1 MLKGA
6 VLRYLISDALSLIGN
21 SIAGVVLPLVLLA
34 RTGDVLAAGSL
45 ALICAIPQFICGI
58 LGGALLDRV
67 NRKSV
72 CVVSDL
78 VSALAVALLPVVDTT
93 LGLSFGWF
101 VALGLLGAVGDV
113 PGMTARDTLLPE
125 VCEREGVD
133 LQCFVGASQSLG
145 SLVTIAGPALAALLI
160 GIMPDADALWV
171 TAACSCAAAA
181 ASATLPHGVGAIN
194 TAISQPENLAD
205 SAPGAD
211 TTTAGTSE
219 ATNLRAL
226 IKTAR
231 SVLTDGLSELF
242 THSKLLRA
250 SVLLSFGVSM
260 VMAGWQ
266 GIVLPAYFTQSGT
279 PQLTGLFIS
288 AMGVGMLVGSLTYT
302 ALSNRLSRRAW
313 FTISLIGMCVGATG
327 MGLLPDTPLL
337 LASAVILGLFAGP
350 MSALLGFFAFDC
362 VSQER
367 RGSALGTLNALYLII
382 GPMGTFLGSTLI
394 ASIQIDAT
402 GLVLAG
408 LWIAVTTIALASPAL
423 RNLGDHPGSAGV
435 QVNREDIGGR
445 NAETA

>member
-6 VLRYLISDALSLIGN
+6 VLRYLVSDALSLIGN

-34 RTGDVLAAGSL
+34 RTGDALAAGSI

-58 LGGALLDRV
+58 LGGALLDRA
-67 NRKSV
+67 NRKVV
-72 CVVSDL
+72 CVASDL
-78 VSALAVALLPVVDTT
+78 ISAASVALLPIVDGIW
-93 LGLSFGWF
+93 GLSFGWF

-113 PGMTARDTLLPE
+113 PGMTARDALLPE

-133 LQCFVGASQSLG
+133 LQQFVGASQSLG

-160 GIMPDADALWV
+160 GIMPDVDALWV
-171 TAACSCAAAA
+171 TATCSCAAAA
-181 ASATLPHGVGAIN
+181 ASATLPRGVGAIKATSPRPEARAADASKTISP
-194 TAISQPENLAD
+194 TADAARAVP
-205 SAPGAD
+205 
-211 TTTAGTSE
+211 
-219 ATNLRAL
+219 LRTL
-226 IKTAR
+226 ITTAR

-242 THSKLLRA
+242 GRSALLRA

-260 VMAGWQ
+260 VMASWQ

-288 AMGVGMLVGSLTYT
+288 AMGVGMLVGSLAYT
-302 ALSNRLSRRAW
+302 ALSGRLSRRAW
-313 FTISLIGMCVGATG
+313 FVISLLGMGVGAVG

-337 LASAVILGLFAGP
+337 FASAAMLGLFAGP
-350 MSALLGFFAFDC
+350 MSALLGFFAFNC

-394 ASIQIDAT
+394 SSIQIDAT

-408 LWIAVTTIALASPAL
+408 LWIAVTVVALASPAL
-423 RNLGDHPGSAGV
+423 RDLGDHPSSAGV
-435 QVNREDIGGR
+435 QAKQEGAV
-445 NAETA
+445 